1 MKFVPGFR
9 SLRRFFRI
17 FRGQCQKLRHEI
29 CFFRVL
35 KAEAIHFGI
44 LSGIDLS
51 LPSDGAA
58 LAVLGPSNAGKSLL
72 LKVLAGL
79 RRPERGRVFLDDKEV
94 TGKPHP
100 SIGMTFQQGGLF
112 DSWTVGENLAF
123 ALQESRVGLDDE
135 ENEIALVLSA
145 VGLQGTSS
153 RYLHELSGGMQKR
166 LGIARAL
173 LLKPQ
178 VLLLD
183 EPTAGLDPLTSRQI
197 LTLIDDLKKTRGVSI
212 VLVTSDPAQAEQV
225 CQDMIFLVDGKV
237 LDSGAFSELV
247 RSGSAEARQFL
258 SASAEGPL

>member
-1 MKFVPGFR
+1 
-9 SLRRFFRI
+9 
-17 FRGQCQKLRHEI
+17 
-29 CFFRVL
+29 VL
-35 KAEAIHFGI
+35 KAEAIYYGV

-51 LPSDGAA
+51 LPSEGAA

-79 RRPERGRVFLDDKEV
+79 RRPERGRVFLDEKDV

-123 ALQESRVGLDDE
+123 ALQESGVASSDE
-135 ENEIALVLSA
+135 KKEIALVLSA
-145 VGLQGTSS
+145 VGLEGTAS
-153 RYLHELSGGMQKR
+153 RSLHELSGGMQKR

-173 LLKPQ
+173 LLKPR

-197 LTLIDDLKKTRGVSI
+197 LTLINDLKRNRGVGVI
-212 VLVTSDPAQAEQV
+212 LVTSDPAQAEQV
-225 CQDMIFLVDGKV
+225 CGSMMFLVDGKV
-237 LDSGAFSELV
+237 LDCGGFSELKQ
-247 RSGSAEARQFL
+247 SGSAEAKQFL